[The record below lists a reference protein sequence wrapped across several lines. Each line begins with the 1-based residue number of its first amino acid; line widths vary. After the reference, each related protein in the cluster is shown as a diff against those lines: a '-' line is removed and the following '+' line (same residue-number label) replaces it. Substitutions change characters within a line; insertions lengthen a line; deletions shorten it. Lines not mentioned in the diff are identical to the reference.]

1 MDFREGVPKEERNP
15 LRVVRVYRKLCKPAE
30 CSDKKKTIKKK
41 KTEENAQDGNSGLC
55 QDVNGK
61 WSICLCSSHSW
72 KSRRATICRYA
83 SAEVMLHALTI

>member
-41 KTEENAQDGNSGLC
+41 KRKRMPKMEIVVFAN
-55 QDVNGK
+55 
-61 WSICLCSSHSW
+61 
-72 KSRRATICRYA
+72 
-83 SAEVMLHALTI
+83 M